1 MSNQPLVEVENLNVD
16 FPLGRSLLGKP
27 PMLRAVNDVSLK
39 IMPQTFFGLVG
50 ESGSGKTTLG
60 RAMLRAAPIT
70 SGTISFNHGNTKYD
84 VGAMSKIEL
93 KEYRKQAQLIFQD
106 PYAALNPRMTVRDII
121 AEPLEVMELVQTR
134 EEADQKVRGV
144 VNLPEGTGK
153 AVKVAVF
160 ARDAKAKEAEAAGAD
175 IVGSDDLAE
184 KVKSGKFD
192 FDRVISTPEMM
203 AVVGQLGKV
212 LGPKGLMPN
221 PKLGTVTDNISDAV
235 KNIKGGSVEYL
246 SLIHI

>member
-1 MSNQPLVEVENLNVD
+1 MGKKGKRYTEISSSTDSQNLYGIDEAVKLVKNNAKAKFNETIE
-16 FPLGRSLLGKP
+16 
-27 PMLRAVNDVSLK
+27 
-39 IMPQTFFGLVG
+39 
-50 ESGSGKTTLG
+50 
-60 RAMLRAAPIT
+60 
-70 SGTISFNHGNTKYD
+70 ISFNLGVD
-84 VGAMSKIEL
+84 P
-93 KEYRKQAQLIFQD
+93 KQA
-106 PYAALNPRMTVRDII
+106 
-121 AEPLEVMELVQTR
+121 
-134 EEADQKVRGV
+134 DQMVRGV

-192 FDRVISTPEMM
+192 FDRVISTPDMM

-235 KNIKGGSVEYL
+235 KNIKGG
-246 SLIHI
+246 